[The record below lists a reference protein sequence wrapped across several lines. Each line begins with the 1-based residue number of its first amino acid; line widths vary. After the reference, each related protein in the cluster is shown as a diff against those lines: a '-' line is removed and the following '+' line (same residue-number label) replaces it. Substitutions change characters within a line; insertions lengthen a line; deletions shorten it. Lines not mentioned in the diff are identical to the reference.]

1 MGMMSSMTSR
11 VADHKPNE
19 RVEYNKLLAKYMFDR
34 YEENWEE

>member
-11 VADHKPNE
+11 VEDLKPIE
-19 RVEYNKLLAKYMFDR
+19 RVEYNKLLAKYMLDR